1 MVDESRVGLPSPAPR
16 PAAANE
22 LCPART
28 VKFRPF
34 KTNGSPGLVGMKN
47 QQEWEYNGNIM
58 EYKHPIYKYDIIS
71 ICMYMHVYA
80 CICMYM

>member
-47 QQEWEYNGNIM
+47 QQEWEYNNI
-58 EYKHPIYKYDIIS
+58 
-71 ICMYMHVYA
+71 
-80 CICMYM
+80 